1 MSRGT
6 LKDTEKS
13 QLQDEKY
20 VVDVTSIPSYEDA
33 GVTTGAPVETV
44 SPLGYYVD
52 SVTVIFLNIST
63 MIGTGVFSTPGSILN
78 SVGSVGLSLIYWV
91 IGYGLAGAS
100 LAVYIEYASYF
111 PHRSG
116 AEVAYLEK
124 AYPKPRFLIP
134 TAFAVQSVILS
145 FTSSNAIVLAQY
157 FLVAGGAETSTWNVR
172 GLAIGAMT
180 VIVLICICS
189 TKWSLRLSNALGII
203 KVMTLIFIVIT
214 GLIVLGGHS
223 RVEDPYV
230 NFKNSFVGTTSN
242 GNGLATALV
251 KVNFAY
257 AGFENAFNV
266 IREVRDPVRVM
277 KRYAPLSLTVVF
289 VLYFFVNIAYF
300 AAIPKEQIRTSNQLT
315 ASLFFIAVFGDSRSV
330 KALSALV
337 GISSFGNILS
347 SIIGLSRIIRE
358 CGRQGI
364 LPCPEFWAST
374 KPFNTPLGPCL
385 IHWLLTVLVIF
396 APPAGDAFVFIV
408 DLQSYPASVFRLL
421 LTGGLFLVR
430 RRRANIGAPKTEF
443 RAWNAVLIFA
453 ISVNIYLLV
462 LPWVPPVSGIY
473 SGDVSFFY
481 ATYCLV
487 GIGILVMSG
496 IAYLLRIHVLP
507 KLGGYAIR
515 QSVEKLDDGAI
526 INKLVKVP
534 NAEVENWDATH
545 DKHGEVI
552 EQRSEGGSSQLN

>member
-1 MSRGT
+1 M
-6 LKDTEKS
+6 
-13 QLQDEKY
+13 
-20 VVDVTSIPSYEDA
+20 PS
-33 GVTTGAPVETV
+33 G
-44 SPLGYYVD
+44 
-52 SVTVIFLNIST
+52 
-63 MIGTGVFSTPGSILN
+63 
-78 SVGSVGLSLIYWV
+78 
-91 IGYGLAGAS
+91 
-100 LAVYIEYASYF
+100 
-111 PHRSG
+111 
-116 AEVAYLEK
+116 
-124 AYPKPRFLIP
+124 
-134 TAFAVQSVILS
+134 
-145 FTSSNAIVLAQY
+145 SSN
-157 FLVAGGAETSTWNVR
+157 
-172 GLAIGAMT
+172 
-180 VIVLICICS
+180 
-189 TKWSLRLSNALGII
+189 
-203 KVMTLIFIVIT
+203 IVIT
-214 GLIVLGGHS
+214 GFVVLGGHS

-251 KVNFAY
+251 K
-257 AGFENAFNV
+257 NAFNV

-358 CGRQGI
+358 CGRQ
-364 LPCPEFWAST
+364 
-374 KPFNTPLGPCL
+374 
-385 IHWLLTVLVIF
+385 
-396 APPAGDAFVFIV
+396 
-408 DLQSYPASVFRLL
+408 
-421 LTGGLFLVR
+421 VR

-496 IAYLLRIHVLP
+496 IAYLLRINVLP